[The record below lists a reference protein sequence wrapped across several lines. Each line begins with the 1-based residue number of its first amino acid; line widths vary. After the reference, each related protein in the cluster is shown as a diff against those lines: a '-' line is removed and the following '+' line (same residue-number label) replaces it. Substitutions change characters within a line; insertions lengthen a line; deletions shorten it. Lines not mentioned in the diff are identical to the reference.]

1 MIVVIMTMVYDEK
14 LKIRQPLV
22 SHGVDID
29 TLRSV
34 VLPNVPIERLKDA
47 WFHKGM
53 GEWVLGD

>member
-1 MIVVIMTMVYDEK
+1 MVYDEK